1 LAFGQGSGDLQ
12 AINVKIGF
20 LPSRGVHDH
29 GGAELERI
37 LLIPKYQGY
46 LCLGQE
52 ESPKSNSCH
61 ALDYRHRLE
70 DKAKQFV

>member
-1 LAFGQGSGDLQ
+1 
-12 AINVKIGF
+12 
-20 LPSRGVHDH
+20 VHDH

-52 ESPKSNSCH
+52 QSPKSNSSH